1 MVAPD
6 PELQAAM
13 PGMDD
18 MHSLRMPLCCSTL
31 SPEMDASKG
40 AGKPVEKSRSEKC
53 TEVGP
58 GKIRIGPKRVL
69 VGATFS
75 VEHRLRS
82 FVNHNRTK
90 ELLQLW
96 VGEDLFDAGAGNLT
110 VNLHVCY
117 YVEKR

>member
-40 AGKPVEKSRSEKC
+40 AGKPVEKNRSEKC

-75 VEHRLRS
+75 VEHRLI
-82 FVNHNRTK
+82 
-90 ELLQLW
+90 
-96 VGEDLFDAGAGNLT
+96 GPMLT
-110 VNLHVCY
+110 VLDPIIYQNCGSVKTCAMLLPAT
-117 YVEKR
+117 